1 MMRLLAWVSLALL
14 TAAYICRPIADP
26 DLWWHITVGRWIV
39 SHRVVPSV
47 DYWNMFGAGQRWIAY
62 SWSSEVLYALIDAFY
77 GEKGL
82 LVGQLLLAAVIALT
96 MQYVCSSLSGS
107 LWIGALLGAYTVLSF
122 HAHFSLRPQ
131 SLVWIFF
138 AVCLLLAER
147 SRREGL
153 SKWQLVGTAALGC
166 CWANTHLSAILG
178 LASLVAWHVQPGSN
192 RIWIWRAVCM
202 AGCFLV
208 GTLVTPYFGQEWLT
222 AFETGDHVRRF
233 REITEFQPATLLDHV
248 TGMLL
253 FQIVLLGLVCFF
265 SRVVPPTGGMLVAV
279 GAVLAGLAVVKFIP
293 FAAIVLSV
301 LIAIWWREWRCSQHS
316 TTSEI
321 PLVRVFEIVDEQLN
335 RLHPQTLG
343 AVGFFMCCLAWVYA
357 ASAIRHPVDET
368 KIPKS
373 TIAFL
378 RERNLKHPVLS
389 DMGTGGFLMYQW
401 SSREGEPS
409 HLVAIDGRT
418 NVNSAVVWKSMQKA
432 LHGREGWSE
441 YIDLVNPKTIVW
453 PDWSPFVA
461 LLLESP
467 RWCRVFQSG
476 SARGS
481 MSVFVTREEFDSRVG
496 EFQSS
501 DCQAA
506 ETGKVS

>member
-14 TAAYICRPIADP
+14 AAAYICRPIADP
-26 DLWWHITVGRWIV
+26 DLWWHITVGRWIL
-39 SHRVVPSV
+39 SHRAVPSA
-47 DYWNMFGAGQRWIAY
+47 DYWNMFGVGQPWLAY
-62 SWSSEVLYALIDAFY
+62 SWSNEALYALIDNFY

-82 LVGQLLLAAVIALT
+82 VIAQLLLAVGIALT

-107 LWIGALLGAYTVLSF
+107 LWIGAFLGAYTVLCF

-131 SLVWIFF
+131 SLVWILF

-147 SRREGL
+147 SRRVGL
-153 SKWQLVGTAALGC
+153 SKWQLLGTAALGC
-166 CWANTHLSAILG
+166 CWANTHLSAVLG
-178 LASLVAWHVQPGSN
+178 LGSLVVWHVQPGPN
-192 RIWIWRAVCM
+192 RMWLWRAACM
-202 AGCFLV
+202 AGCFLA
-208 GTLVTPYFGQEWLT
+208 GTLVTPYFGQEWFT
-222 AFETGDHVRRF
+222 AFEIGDHIGRF
-233 REITEFQPATLLDHV
+233 REIDEFRPATLLDHV

-253 FQIVLLGLVCFF
+253 FQIVLLGLVCFL

-279 GAVLAGLAVVKFIP
+279 GALLAGFGVVKFLP

-301 LIAIWWREWRCSQHS
+301 LIAIWWREWKSAQCA
-316 TTSEI
+316 TTAEI
-321 PLVRVFEIVDEQLN
+321 PLVRVFEMVDEKLN

-343 AVGFFMCCLAWVYA
+343 ASGFFMCCVAWVYA
-357 ASAIRHPVDET
+357 ASAIKHPVDET
-368 KIPKS
+368 KVPKS
-373 TIAFL
+373 SIAFL
-378 RERNLKHPVLS
+378 QERNLKHPVLN

-409 HLVAIDGRT
+409 HLVALDGRT
-418 NVNSAVVWKSMQKA
+418 NVNSPVVWRSMEKA

-441 YIDLVNPKTIVW
+441 YIRLVNPKTIVW

-467 RWCRVFQSG
+467 DWCRVFQSG
-476 SARGS
+476 RSRGS
-481 MSVFVTREEFDSRVG
+481 MSVFVNREEFDSRGG

-501 DCQAA
+501 DCQPVGA
-506 ETGKVS
+506 GKVS